1 MKIIFIM
8 REVDKDRLDLNLLT
22 VFALVMRERSLTRAA
37 HRLSVGQPAVSH
49 ALARLRS
56 ELGDALFVRSGR
68 TMEPTE
74 WAKAFHAEIAPALDL
89 IERSLLGS
97 RAFDPATTERTYSI
111 GMSDDLQMAFL
122 PRLMAAI
129 TGQMPRARLVVRQTD
144 YTRAAAM
151 LERREVSMVAGYLDQ
166 LPAAAR
172 LRKIR
177 PVGYGIVMDR
187 DQADVSTLE
196 DYCARR
202 HALVTFVGDLTG
214 YVDETLQALGA
225 ARDIA
230 ISLSNFA
237 VAPVI
242 LRGSALIAT
251 VPHYLAVSLAAQPGL
266 KMGRLPFASP
276 EFDISIAWS
285 PTTDSDPGEK
295 LIRDQMVDIVGE
307 H

>member
-1 MKIIFIM
+1 M
-8 REVDKDRLDLNLLT
+8 REIDLYRLDLNLLT

-37 HRLSVGQPAVSH
+37 RRLAVGQPAVSH

-68 TMEPTE
+68 TMEPTA
-74 WAKAFHAEIAPALDL
+74 WARAFHAEIAPALDR

-97 RAFDPATTERTYSI
+97 QAFDPATTERTFSI

-122 PRLMAAI
+122 PQLMAAV
-129 TGQMPRARLVVRQTD
+129 TGRMPRARLVVRQTD

-151 LERREVSMVAGYLDQ
+151 LEGRDVSMVVGYLDK

-172 LRKIR
+172 LRTIR
-177 PVGYGIVMDR
+177 QVGYGIVMDSG
-187 DQADVSTLE
+187 QADVSSLAE
-196 DYCARR
+196 YCARR

-214 YVDETLQALGA
+214 YVDEPLQALGA
-225 ARDIA
+225 ARDVA

-237 VAPVI
+237 VAPFI

-251 VPHYLAVSLAAQPGL
+251 VPHYLAVALAAQPGL

-285 PTTDSDPGEK
+285 PITDGDPGEK
-295 LIRDQMVDIVGE
+295 LIRDLVVGIVGGR
-307 H
+307 

>member
-1 MKIIFIM
+1 M
-8 REVDKDRLDLNLLT
+8 RQIDFHRLDLNLLT

-37 HRLSVGQPAVSH
+37 RRLSVGQPAVSH
-49 ALARLRS
+49 ALARLRA

-74 WAKAFHAEIAPALDL
+74 WARAFHAEIAPALDR

-97 RAFDPATTERTYSI
+97 RSFDPATTERTFSI

-122 PRLMAAI
+122 PQLMAAI
-129 TGQMPRARLVVRQTD
+129 AGRMPRARLVVRQTD

-151 LERREVSMVAGYLDQ
+151 LEGRDVSMVVGYLDK

-172 LRKIR
+172 LRTIR
-177 PVGYGIVMDR
+177 PVGYGIVMDSG
-187 DQADVSTLE
+187 QAEVSSLAE
-196 DYCARR
+196 YCARR

-225 ARDIA
+225 ARDVA
-230 ISLSNFA
+230 VSLSNFA
-237 VAPVI
+237 VAPFV

-251 VPHYLAVSLAAQPGL
+251 VPHYLAVALAAQPGL

-285 PTTDSDPGEK
+285 PITDSDPGEK
-295 LIRDQMVDIVGE
+295 LIRDLVVGIVGGR
-307 H
+307 